1 VAFVGLLVFLGVS
14 AILLWVAHARTGLG
28 GTNTGRVTAAF
39 IGIWFATLFGTFVL
53 ALMGVAENSSGNEA
67 GSVAAIAIGEIFWI
81 LVTCGPRREAQMP
94 VIAATL
100 SIAVLVW
107 IAVS

>member
-1 VAFVGLLVFLGVS
+1 MAFVGLLVFLGVS